1 MYIFVEWIVNN
12 NKRRD
17 LNMLGINWIE
27 LFLRS
32 IPEMLL
38 VVWGIHII
46 AKKPLD
52 IKKYIFISILLGIVS
67 FLVRELPIYFG
78 VHTIIL
84 MILII
89 GAMVIVGIPL
99 LISIYATLFMSL
111 MFSVS
116 EFLNMLILKLLGI
129 STNINSMEPIR
140 KSLMGIPSLVMLF
153 LFLVIIRYL
162 LRKRGIKNV
171 PD

>member
-17 LNMLGINWIE
+17 VNMLGINWVE

-46 AKKPLD
+46 AKKPLE
-52 IKKYIFISILLGIVS
+52 IKKYIFISMLLGIVS

-116 EFLNMLILKLLGI
+116 EFLNMLMLKLLGI
-129 STNINSMEPIR
+129 NTNINSMEPIK

>member
-1 MYIFVEWIVNN
+1 
-12 NKRRD
+12 
-17 LNMLGINWIE
+17 MLGINWIE